1 MKGNALNDFMVP
13 GSNMAVAFLLLVLLL
28 KALL

>member
-1 MKGNALNDFMVP
+1 MKGNALNDFMFP
-13 GSNMAVAFLLLVLLL
+13 GYGTLFLMALLLLL